1 MNFLF
6 SSIGRK
12 IQIAISGLFFAIF
25 LFFHLLN
32 NLVLFAG
39 EEAFNQM
46 VSFLESI
53 KPIIRIM
60 EFTLLGMLLI
70 HIINAFITSYQ
81 NKKASSGKYA
91 VSAKPMTASLNS
103 RTMLVSGVIILSFFI
118 IHLRFLWYTFQIT
131 KDHNYFQILLQN
143 KIGYLGHLPTALF
156 YIIAIFFIS
165 FHLKHGFLSSFKS
178 LGFRPKLIKGPL
190 AILAFFFWAII
201 PMLFILIII
210 CIQTGYIN

>member
-53 KPIIRIM
+53 KPIIRMM
-60 EFTLLGMLLI
+60 EFALLGMLLM
-70 HIINAFITSYQ
+70 HVINAFIASYQ
-81 NKKASSGKYA
+81 NKKASAGKYA
-91 VSAKPMTASLNS
+91 VSATPTTASLNS
-103 RTMLVSGVIILSFFI
+103 RTMLISGSIILVFFI
-118 IHLRFLWYTFQIT
+118 VHLRFLWYTFQT
-131 KDHNYFQILLQN
+131 TTDHNYFQILLQN
-143 KIGYLGHLPTALF
+143 KVGYLGHLPTALF
-156 YIIAIFFIS
+156 YIIAISFIS

-178 LGFRPKLIKGPL
+178 LGFQPKLIKGPL

>member
-12 IQIAISGLFFAIF
+12 IQIAISGLFFVIF

-46 VSFLESI
+46 VGFLESI

-60 EFTLLGMLLI
+60 EFALLGMLLM
-70 HIINAFITSYQ
+70 HIINAFIASYQ

-91 VSAKPMTASLNS
+91 ISPTPMTASLNS
-103 RTMLVSGVIILSFFI
+103 RTMLVSGLIILSFFV
-118 IHLRFLWYTFQIT
+118 IHLRFLWYTFQT
-131 KDHNYFQILLQN
+131 TEDHNYFQILLQN
-143 KIGYLGHLPTALF
+143 KIGYLGHFPTALF
-156 YIIAIFFIS
+156 YIVAISFIS
-165 FHLKHGFLSSFKS
+165 VHLKHGFLSAFKS
-178 LGFRPKLIKGPL
+178 LGFPPKLIKGPL
-190 AILAFFFWAII
+190 AILAFFVWAII

-210 CIQTGYIN
+210 CIQIGYIN

>member
-12 IQIAISGLFFAIF
+12 IQIAISGLFFVIF

-46 VSFLESI
+46 VGFLESI

-60 EFTLLGMLLI
+60 EFALLGMLLM
-70 HIINAFITSYQ
+70 HIINAFIASYQ

-91 VSAKPMTASLNS
+91 ISPTPITASLNS
-103 RTMLVSGVIILSFFI
+103 RTMLVSGLIILSFFV
-118 IHLRFLWYTFQIT
+118 IHLRFLWYTFQT
-131 KDHNYFQILLQN
+131 TEDHNYFQILLQN
-143 KIGYLGHLPTALF
+143 KIGYLGHFPTALF
-156 YIIAIFFIS
+156 YIVAISFIS
-165 FHLKHGFLSSFKS
+165 VHLKHGFLSAFKS
-178 LGFRPKLIKGPL
+178 LGFPPKLIKGPL
-190 AILAFFFWAII
+190 AILAFFVWAII

-210 CIQTGYIN
+210 CIQIGYIN

>member
-46 VSFLESI
+46 VGFLESI

-60 EFTLLGMLLI
+60 EFALLGMLLM
-70 HIINAFITSYQ
+70 HVINAFIVSYQ
-81 NKKASSGKYA
+81 NKKASAGKYA
-91 VSAKPMTASLNS
+91 VSAKPTTASLNS
-103 RTMLVSGVIILSFFI
+103 RTMLISGSIILVFFI
-118 IHLRFLWYTFQIT
+118 IHLRFLWYTFQT
-131 KDHNYFQILLQN
+131 TRDHNYFQILLQN
-143 KIGYLGHLPTALF
+143 KLGYLGHLPTALF
-156 YIIAIFFIS
+156 YIIAISFIS

-178 LGFRPKLIKGPL
+178 LGFSTKLIKGPL
-190 AILAFFFWAII
+190 AILAFLFWGII
-201 PMLFILIII
+201 PMLFILIIV

>member
-46 VSFLESI
+46 VGFLDSI
-53 KPIIRIM
+53 KPIIRMM
-60 EFTLLGMLLI
+60 EFALLGMLLM
-70 HIINAFITSYQ
+70 HVINAFIASYQ
-81 NKKASSGKYA
+81 NKKASAGKYA
-91 VSAKPMTASLNS
+91 VSATPTTASLNS
-103 RTMLVSGVIILSFFI
+103 RTMLISGSIILVFFI
-118 IHLRFLWYTFQIT
+118 VHLRFLWYTFQT
-131 KDHNYFQILLQN
+131 TTDHNYFQILLQN
-143 KIGYLGHLPTALF
+143 KVGYLGHLPTALF
-156 YIIAIFFIS
+156 YIIAISFIS

-178 LGFRPKLIKGPL
+178 LGFSTKLIKGPL
-190 AILAFFFWAII
+190 AILAFFFWGII

>member
-12 IQIAISGLFFAIF
+12 IQIAISGLFFVIF

-46 VSFLESI
+46 VGFLESI

-60 EFTLLGMLLI
+60 EFALLGMLLM
-70 HIINAFITSYQ
+70 HIINAFIASYQ

-91 VSAKPMTASLNS
+91 ISPTPMTASLNS
-103 RTMLVSGVIILSFFI
+103 RTMLVSGLIILSFFV
-118 IHLRFLWYTFQIT
+118 IHLRFLWYTFQT
-131 KDHNYFQILLQN
+131 TEDHNYFQILLQN
-143 KIGYLGHLPTALF
+143 KIGYLGHFPTALF
-156 YIIAIFFIS
+156 YIVAISFIS
-165 FHLKHGFLSSFKS
+165 VHLKHGFLSAFKS
-178 LGFRPKLIKGPL
+178 LGFSPKLIKGPL
-190 AILAFFFWAII
+190 AILAFFVWAII

-210 CIQTGYIN
+210 CIQIGYIN

>member
-46 VSFLESI
+46 VGFLESI

-60 EFTLLGMLLI
+60 EFALLGMLLM
-70 HIINAFITSYQ
+70 HVINAFIASYK
-81 NKKASSGKYA
+81 NKKASAGEYA
-91 VSAKPMTASLNS
+91 VSAKPTTASLNS
-103 RTMLVSGVIILSFFI
+103 RTMLISGSIILVFFI
-118 IHLRFLWYTFQIT
+118 IHLRFLWYTFQT
-131 KDHNYFQILLQN
+131 TTDHNYFQILLQN
-143 KIGYLGHLPTALF
+143 KAGYLGHLPTAFF
-156 YIIAIFFIS
+156 YIIAISFIS

-178 LGFRPKLIKGPL
+178 LGFSAKLIRGPL
-190 AILAFFFWAII
+190 AILAFLFWAII

>member
-12 IQIAISGLFFAIF
+12 IQIAISGLFFVIF

-46 VSFLESI
+46 VGFLESI

-60 EFTLLGMLLI
+60 EFALLGMLLM

-81 NKKASSGKYA
+81 NKKASSGEYA
-91 VSAKPMTASLNS
+91 VSATPMTATLNS
-103 RTMLVSGVIILSFFI
+103 RTMLVSGLIILSFFV
-118 IHLRFLWYTFQIT
+118 IHLRFLWYTFQT
-131 KDHNYFQILLQN
+131 TEDHNYFQILLQN
-143 KIGYLGHLPTALF
+143 KIGYLGHFPTALF
-156 YIIAIFFIS
+156 YIVAISFIS
-165 FHLKHGFLSSFKS
+165 VHLKHGFLSAFKS
-178 LGFRPKLIKGPL
+178 LGFSPKLIKGPL
-190 AILAFFFWAII
+190 AILAFFVWAII

-210 CIQTGYIN
+210 CIQIGYIN

>member
-46 VSFLESI
+46 VGFLESI

-60 EFTLLGMLLI
+60 EFALLGMLLM
-70 HIINAFITSYQ
+70 HVINAFIVSYQ
-81 NKKASSGKYA
+81 NKKASAGKYA
-91 VSAKPMTASLNS
+91 VSAKPTTASLNS
-103 RTMLVSGVIILSFFI
+103 RTMLISGSIILVFFI
-118 IHLRFLWYTFQIT
+118 IHLRFLWYTFQT
-131 KDHNYFQILLQN
+131 TRDHNYFQILLQN
-143 KIGYLGHLPTALF
+143 KLGYLGHLPTALF
-156 YIIAIFFIS
+156 YIIAISFIS

-178 LGFRPKLIKGPL
+178 LGFPTKLIKGPL
-190 AILAFFFWAII
+190 AILAFLFWGII
-201 PMLFILIII
+201 PMLFILIIV
-210 CIQTGYIN
+210 CIQIGYIN